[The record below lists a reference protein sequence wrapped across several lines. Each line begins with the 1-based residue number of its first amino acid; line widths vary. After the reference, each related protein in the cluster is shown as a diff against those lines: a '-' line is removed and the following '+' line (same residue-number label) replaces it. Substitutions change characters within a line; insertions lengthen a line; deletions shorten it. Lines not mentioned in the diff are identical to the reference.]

1 MSRRLRTTL
10 YAPGLRA
17 RRQVVVVVEAVA
29 PKPVNLLVG
38 PGWVNEL
45 TLSDIVPR
53 RLVSEACNGSVYA
66 ALFRV
71 LGDFAPLL

>member
-1 MSRRLRTTL
+1 
-10 YAPGLRA
+10 
-17 RRQVVVVVEAVA
+17 VVEAVA